1 MKDAAGFP
9 FGKAD
14 RLYLYLHVQKL
25 CVEWGS
31 ISQGGPANT
40 KGLTASQGGPEFS
53 GSDDLPKA
61 GNRHPRPQDN
71 SLQEPLKRLKM
82 DSYTVSES
90 VGSSSL
96 TCFDPASLGGQVY
109 ARIPGKELTQIA

>member
-31 ISQGGPANT
+31 TSQGGPANT
-40 KGLTASQGGPEFS
+40 KGSTASQGGPEFS
-53 GSDDLPKA
+53 GSDD
-61 GNRHPRPQDN
+61 PRPQDN
-71 SLQEPLKRLKM
+71 SLQEPLKQLKL
-82 DSYTVSES
+82 DSYSVSES
-90 VGSSSL
+90 VGSSGL

-109 ARIPGKELTQIA
+109 VRIPGEELTQRA